1 MEGSDALVRGIFNVS
16 TSAAVTIIILC
27 VLIENTFP
35 QVFKKNDKGK
45 KIRIS
50 IDPTDWRHCLFLLT
64 AIGVILFTPGSNL
77 IISIFYSLFILYQIY
92 RYYRK

>member
-1 MEGSDALVRGIFNVS
+1 MEGSDVLVREFFNTS
-16 TSAAVTIIILC
+16 TPIAILILC

-35 QVFKKNDKGK
+35 QVFKDKGKSK

-50 IDPTDWRHCLFLLT
+50 IDLSDWRHCLFLVT
-64 AIGVILFTPGSNL
+64 VIGLILFTPGLNL
-77 IISIFYSLFILYQIY
+77 AISIVYILFALYQVY